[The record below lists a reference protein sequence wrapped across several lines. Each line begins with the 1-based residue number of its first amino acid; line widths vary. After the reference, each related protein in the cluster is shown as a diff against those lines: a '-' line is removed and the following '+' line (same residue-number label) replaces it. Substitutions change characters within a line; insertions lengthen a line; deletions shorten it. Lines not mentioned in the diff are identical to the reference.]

1 MRESLII
8 PFRIKDG
15 HCQISHAE
23 ERKNSKGS
31 GSDTGKLVKGT
42 KDKDIVSFENMYM
55 AAKK

>member
-1 MRESLII
+1 MGIFKF
-8 PFRIKDG
+8 PTQK
-15 HCQISHAE
+15 HE

-42 KDKDIVSFENMYM
+42 KDKDIVSSENMYI